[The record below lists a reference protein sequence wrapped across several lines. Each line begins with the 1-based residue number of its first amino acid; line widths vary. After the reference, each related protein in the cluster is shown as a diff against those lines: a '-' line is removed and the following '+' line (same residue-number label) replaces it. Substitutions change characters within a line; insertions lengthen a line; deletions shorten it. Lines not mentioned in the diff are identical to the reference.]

1 MKTKYMNMTIST
13 FLFLV
18 SPIENLKNHFFFK
31 TLDWFFNKKFPIKKV
46 VHDTQLYMH
55 ENGCLYLTIFTFQT
69 KHKEPFEPRIQSLL
83 IIQYFKEYSQNLDL
97 KF

>member
-1 MKTKYMNMTIST
+1 MKTKYMNMTILT
-13 FLFLV
+13 FLFIV

-31 TLDWFFNKKFPIKKV
+31 TSNWFFYEIFPIKKV

-83 IIQYFKEYSQNLDL
+83 SIQYFKEYSQNFDL